1 MSFKTEYILYI
12 KFLTLGKM
20 RKFLNHAKGTALEP
34 YIDSYGQRRVVLSFE
49 DYKQYKR
56 MKETLLSLPT
66 VKKKLKTKE
75 ITINE
80 FDE

>member
-1 MSFKTEYILYI
+1 MSFKTEYIIYI

-20 RKFLNHAKGTALEP
+20 NKFLNHAKGTALES
-34 YIDSYGQRRVVLSFE
+34 YIDSYGQRRIVLCFD

-56 MKETLLSLPT
+56 MKETLFSLPT
-66 VKKKLKTKE
+66 VKRKLKTKE